1 MIRTYVLSIV
11 TVLCLLFATGH
22 AAADAASDRA
32 AIAEAFTKLSS
43 YASGVSR
50 DAANSDDRV
59 LRKKLAPA
67 ASDIADDLARLAQRT
82 RKDAAY
88 SALAKDT
95 AALDTDAAA
104 LIELADDAEDKAE
117 RKTFRGQ
124 AVALEQS
131 IPAMRK
137 VLEGM
142 RDADSNANTKPA
154 PMKDA
159 AFAQLVEAIKQA
171 SFDDEK
177 IAVVRHAAQSNWFR
191 SAQVAAVMDLV
202 SFDDGKIDAAVA
214 MRPRITDPENSFVIF
229 NKLAFDSSKEKLRK
243 RVGK

>member
-11 TVLCLLFATGH
+11 AAFALLLATRH

-43 YASGVSR
+43 YASGVAR
-50 DAANSDDRV
+50 DAAKSEDRV
-59 LRKKLAPA
+59 VRKKLAPA
-67 ASDIADDLARLAQRT
+67 ATDIADDLARLAQRT
-82 RKDAAY
+82 RKDTAY

-95 AALDTDAAA
+95 ATLGTDAAA

-131 IPAMRK
+131 ISAMRK
-137 VLEGM
+137 VLDGM
-142 RDADSNANTKPA
+142 RDADSNSKPA

-191 SAQVAAVMDLV
+191 SAQVGAVMDLL

-214 MRPRITDPENSFVIF
+214 MWPRITDPENSFVIF
-229 NKLAFDSSKEKLRK
+229 NKLTFDSSKDKLRK